1 MKLYF
6 FNSLYLLTNKTQMK
20 MKKTQSLKLMLL
32 GLFALVSGSAFA
44 AVGDIF
50 VSGDN
55 AGGQLYYE
63 QIAAKGAKLIG
74 VQTVGQ
80 GGNIIIP
87 TKAINTW
94 MNKGNDLDVIEVADD
109 WSVATQ
115 IVLQKVDANGNV
127 IEEIPM
133 GKSKA
138 LTDYDGTIK
147 LQIDAENLLT
157 ISTKALQPLNGKIS
171 KFVVSADAGLTAIPD
186 YAFFNGVETTP
197 LENEGVAN
205 AIKALEKQK
214 ALIDLR
220 IDGKDEGTTELTD
233 GTVLYY
239 LTELNSTTPKQ
250 PITLV
255 IKGSAPDA
263 DGYFDLISPET
274 GETLAKARDGQNGL
288 MVDGNNFTLAAPN
301 LGEVKGLQDQ
311 YDAAQANITSI
322 NSQIG
327 ALLANAAYQGAVTA
341 LNTAQQ
347 ELDDAE
353 GALKLY
359 DTVKAYW
366 FAAGDNVVTA
376 VAGGPRKTAADLT
389 AAGITDPAQVKAYND
404 IWDNIPNA
412 KVTYKGKEYRYA
424 PNGAGGYARPNSDAL
439 QQAKT
444 DKAAALAAAQDNAK
458 LKEMANLEDQ
468 LAQAQAEKAAL
479 EPYLT
484 YWKGQRDA
492 IAAQIKDKQDNE
504 LYTPVYTAATDL
516 FGNVLNNEVLKR
528 VDLLGEDLVAIGT
541 SAFQNCVNAKFGNVL
556 DSRLPL
562 TTKTIAAKAFK
573 NTIINPKFDNLVDL
587 ESIGDEAFA
596 QSGATTANFSN
607 ATKLASFGANV
618 FDDCKLKNLLLQ
630 GTPLK
635 AIPVGLAE
643 NIYREFANFVD
654 VCGTE
659 WNKNGAQQVKVNQ
672 TLKEVSL
679 PAAITEIRNGNFAN
693 CLVLATLTGG
703 IPAGVTSIGD
713 EAFFR
718 TKIAEF
724 DLSLLSKLTYIGEH
738 AFAGNAQLTKV
749 ILPQN
754 PADGYALTELPSNV
768 FECDDN
774 LEDVILGPDVTCLP
788 AGIFAGNT
796 SMKKLDLSNTQ
807 IEILYNLFQAGDGTD
822 KDAQGN
828 VLNPVNNTLVEIIL
842 PEETRNDD
850 GKVVIPGLKIIMDYA
865 LANLQAL
872 KGAQQ
877 ADGTYKMVIPS
888 SVYIMR
894 PYVFSND
901 IALEYVEAMDSRLTN
916 LGVGTFEACSS
927 LKEFKFITLQPINPA
942 WVSYPA
948 GGLANKSCPNAEG
961 IVGYWQNQSYTDGY
975 GQTIYQYLSYEDY
988 KDQKVN
994 PAWNPAQQTLIS
1006 ITNEPIYGPT
1016 VAFDAAMFNFDDM
1029 QFHGNHAAPVQVWV
1043 TEESKN
1049 NLDGYYRQT
1058 YDNNLV
1064 QYSKLNVYA
1073 FKLKLDKIKDGSYA
1087 RTYYSSDFG
1096 TWIDTNEA
1104 GVFTAYQDYESV
1116 VLYKAKHNGGYFKI
1130 PAAHDPSTGRDF
1142 APDGTNYYAPGN
1154 FIWSADDVAKPH
1166 NSAAVVIVSDKEE
1179 ITIKR
1184 VTKPNEIYQSTLDR
1198 DNELRIAGTAL
1209 EPSTHYPVHGFTFY
1223 NEAPV
1228 FWPYTSGKLK
1238 AGTVVLKAS
1247 DYQGTGAPARI
1258 MNIIFVDDEATTIMG
1273 VKEYVKSLHNS
1284 DVIYNLNGMQVT
1296 TPVKG
1301 QIYIKGG
1308 KKFIQK

>member
-1 MKLYF
+1 
-6 FNSLYLLTNKTQMK
+6 MK

-147 LQIDAENLLT
+147 LQIEAENLLT
-157 ISTKALQPLNGKIS
+157 ISTKALQSLNGKIS

-220 IDGKDEGTTELTD
+220 IDGKDEGTAKLTD

-239 LTELNSTTPKQ
+239 LTNVGLTTPKE
-250 PITLV
+250 PFTLV

-274 GETLAKARDGQNGL
+274 GETLAKALEGDNGFL
-288 MVDGNNFTLAAPN
+288 VNGNRYCVASPY
-301 LGEVKGLQDQ
+301 LGEAKGLQDQ

-327 ALLANAAYQGAVTA
+327 TLLANAAYQDAVTA

-359 DTVKAYW
+359 DAVKAYW
-366 FAAGDNVVTA
+366 YAAGENVVTA
-376 VAGGPRKTAADLT
+376 VAGGPRKTEADL
-389 AAGITDPAQVKAYND
+389 AGLGITDPAQIKAYND
-404 IWDNIPNA
+404 IWENIPNA
-412 KVTYKGKEYRYA
+412 KVTYKGKEYRYSV
-424 PNGAGGYARPNSDAL
+424 NEAGGYARPNSDAL

-444 DKAAALAAAQDNAK
+444 NKAAALATAQNNQK
-458 LKEMANLEDQ
+458 LKDMASLEEQ
-468 LAQAQAEKAAL
+468 LTQAQAEKAAV
-479 EPYLT
+479 EPYLN

-541 SAFQNCVNAKFGNVL
+541 SAFQNCVNAVFGNVL
-556 DSRLPL
+556 VSRLPL
-562 TTKTIAAKAFK
+562 TTKTIGAQAFK
-573 NTIINPKFDNLVDL
+573 NTKINPKFDNLVDL

-679 PAAITEIRNGNFAN
+679 PVAITEIRNGNFAN

-768 FECDDN
+768 FECDEN

-807 IEILYNLFQAGDGTD
+807 IEILYDLFQAGDGTL
-822 KDAQGN
+822 KDTQGN
-828 VLNPVNNTLVEIIL
+828 ILNPVNNTLVEIIL
-842 PEETRNDD
+842 PETVKDD
-850 GKVVIPGLKIIMDYA
+850 AGNPIIPGLKIIMDHA

-872 KGAQQ
+872 KGAKQ

-948 GGLANKSCPNAEG
+948 GGLANESCPNAEG
-961 IVGYWQNQSYTDGY
+961 IVGYWPNQSYTDGY

-994 PAWNPAQQTLIS
+994 PAWNPVQQTLIS
-1006 ITNEPIYGPT
+1006 TTNEPIYGPT

-1029 QFHGNHAAPVQVWV
+1029 QFFAERNSATPVQVWV
-1043 TEESKN
+1043 TTESLN
-1049 NLDGYYRQT
+1049 NLQGYYAQT
-1058 YDNNLV
+1058 YDHGGK
-1064 QYSKLNVYA
+1064 QYSKLNEYV
-1073 FKLKLDKIKDGSYA
+1073 FKLKLDKIKDGQFA
-1087 RTYYSSDFG
+1087 KTYYSTDFG
-1096 TWIDTNEA
+1096 TWIDIDEA
-1104 GVFTAYQDYESV
+1104 GVYTAYQDYPNV
-1116 VLYKAKHNGGYFKI
+1116 ILYRAKRSGGFFKI
-1130 PAAHDPSTGRDF
+1130 PATRERSSGRTQ
-1142 APDGTNYYAPGN
+1142 ADGTDYIAPGN
-1154 FIWSADDVAKPH
+1154 FIWRADDVAKPH

-1247 DYQGTGAPARI
+1247 DYQGTGAPSR
-1258 MNIIFVDDEATTIMG
+1258 MNVIFVDDDATTIMG

-1296 TPVKG
+1296 SPVKG
-1301 QIYIKGG
+1301 QIYIQNG